1 MRQAVGGVCV
11 TLRGHGVI
19 RREHKR
25 EIAQLVAQI
34 SGAARGGL
42 LERVGRDARGL
53 ELVDRAKQRLL
64 HLRPAG
70 SRTEQPQPRRDLIE
84 RQRHAQQPS
93 ALIEQRR
100 VTRAGLRR
108 DAARQSREAQHLG
121 VQTQTVAAGG
131 AQRALGLVAVL
142 LRHEQHLPRR
152 ARRDGCADAPHE
164 QIGLAAGGRTI
175 EQMQH
180 NIASLC
186 VF

>member
-19 RREHKR
+19 RREYER
-25 EIAQLVAQI
+25 EIVQLVAQI
-34 SGAARGGL
+34 AGAARGGL
-42 LERVGRDARGL
+42 LERVGRDACGL
-53 ELVDRAKQRLL
+53 ELVDRAEQRLL

-84 RQRHAQQPS
+84 RQRHAS

-100 VTRAGLRR
+100 ITRAGLRR

-121 VQTQTVAAGG
+121 VQTQTVTAGG
-131 AQRALGLVAVL
+131 TQCALGLVAVL
-142 LRHEQHLPRR
+142 LRHEQHLPRC
-152 ARRDGCADAPHE
+152 ARRDGRADAPHE

>member
-1 MRQAVGGVCV
+1 MRQTVGGVCV
-11 TLRGHGVI
+11 ALRGHGVI
-19 RREHKR
+19 RREHER

-34 SGAARGGL
+34 AGAACGGL
-42 LERVGRDARGL
+42 FKCVGRDARGL
-53 ELVDRAKQRLL
+53 ELVDRAEQRLL

-70 SRTEQPQPRRDLIE
+70 SRAEQPQPRRDLIE

-93 ALIEQRR
+93 ALIEQLRLA
-100 VTRAGLRR
+100 RAGLGR
-108 DAARQSREAQHLG
+108 DAARQPREAQHLG
-121 VQTQTVAAGG
+121 VQTQAVAAGG

-142 LRHEQHLPRR
+142 LRHEQHLPRL